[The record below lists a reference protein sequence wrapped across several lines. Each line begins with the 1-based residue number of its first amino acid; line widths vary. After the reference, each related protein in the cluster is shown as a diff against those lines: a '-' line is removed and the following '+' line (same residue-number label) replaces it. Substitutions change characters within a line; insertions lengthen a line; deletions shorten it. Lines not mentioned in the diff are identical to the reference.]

1 MTVKQCAVL
10 SEVVIPKT
18 CSSLWYFQ
26 FDEKFRNSCCLYN
39 VYNALTGF
47 SFTWLMAFSAL
58 TLLVGRQEGHPACK
72 KLEWWGAGIVVA
84 SLQLAAVCDT
94 FKSAPCLEQGADLHM
109 AQLMPLP
116 LTVSCFS
123 KIQIGFIFLVL
134 AHPGSQ
140 ENGPLN
146 GCVCVCVWPPIQCTF
161 IIVFQQMLTWCKWSR
176 HPSNSE

>member
-1 MTVKQCAVL
+1 MNIILLGLTAWVNYGLCDSLWHLSMKFLSASASMTVKQCAVL

-58 TLLVGRQEGHPACK
+58 MLLVGRQEGHPACK
-72 KLEWWGAGIVVA
+72 KLEWWGAGMVI
-84 SLQLAAVCDT
+84 
-94 FKSAPCLEQGADLHM
+94 CLEQGADLHM

-123 KIQIGFIFLVL
+123 KIQIGLPFWYWPTRVV
-134 AHPGSQ
+134 Q
-140 ENGPLN
+140 EKGPLN
-146 GCVCVCVWPPIQCTF
+146 GCVCVCVCQCYY
-161 IIVFQQMLTWCKWSR
+161 R
-176 HPSNSE
+176 DP